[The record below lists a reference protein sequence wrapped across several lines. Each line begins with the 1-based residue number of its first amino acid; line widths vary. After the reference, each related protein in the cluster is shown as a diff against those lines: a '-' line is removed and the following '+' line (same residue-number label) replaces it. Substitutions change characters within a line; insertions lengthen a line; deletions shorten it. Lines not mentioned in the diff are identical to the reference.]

1 MNNKLLSVFLCGFV
15 LLGLNC
21 LHTDAIRLDSST
33 QYPPV
38 PSEEVRIFTTEEE
51 LEKFDYVKVAVIT
64 SKGDSNWTRRVKMIE
79 SMREK
84 AGSLGANAILLPN
97 FNEPGAGTKLL
108 GAVLGQAVYRR
119 AEVIA
124 YRIIER
130 I

>member
-38 PSEEVRIFTTEEE
+38 PSEDVRIFTTEEE

-97 FNEPGAGTKLL
+97 FNEPGSGTKLL